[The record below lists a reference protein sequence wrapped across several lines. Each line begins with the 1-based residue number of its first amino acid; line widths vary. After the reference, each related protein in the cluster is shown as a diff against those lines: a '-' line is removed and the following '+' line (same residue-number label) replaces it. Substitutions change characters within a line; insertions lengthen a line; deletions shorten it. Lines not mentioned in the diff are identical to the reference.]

1 MQKHIHII
9 GIGGIGISALARYY
23 HYLGYRVTG
32 SDSTDSQLIQAL
44 KNENFEIFI
53 STNPGIITA
62 ETEKVIYSE
71 AIITKPD
78 LPKDLQISS
87 HPEIARAIELNI
99 PHFSY
104 PVALARVFN
113 EKKGIAVTGSHGK
126 STTTAMMAI
135 VLKNS
140 EIGGSAIVG
149 TQVPQLGN
157 TNFYADSSENFVIEA
172 CEYKRSFLNYR
183 PFISIIINI
192 DLDHLDYYKDLE
204 DYISAFQS
212 LVDQTSGFVIISEND
227 KNSQLLKIPD
237 EKKII
242 VGERI
247 SYFAK
252 VEMLETDEIFYE
264 QKFLEIPQISLKIPG
279 DHILQ
284 DAKLVYAASRL
295 LGLNDEEIIP
305 SLQSYSGS
313 WRRSEIIR
321 MTKNGNILM
330 SDYGHHPSEIIP
342 TLSALK
348 GQNPD
353 KKLFVAF
360 QPHQYSRTRE
370 LLSLFANAFQS
381 ADELVIPNIYFS
393 RDKKEDVEFMT
404 TDKLVAEI
412 SKNHKNVKSGNS
424 LENTV
429 KIISDFDK
437 KNPNSAIILL
447 LGAGDIDT
455 LRDKII

>member
-1 MQKHIHII
+1 MK
-9 GIGGIGISALARYY
+9 
-23 HYLGYRVTG
+23 LG
-32 SDSTDSQLIQAL
+32 
-44 KNENFEIFI
+44 
-53 STNPGIITA
+53 
-62 ETEKVIYSE
+62 
-71 AIITKPD
+71 
-78 LPKDLQISS
+78 
-87 HPEIARAIELNI
+87 I

-104 PVALARVFN
+104 PVALAEVFN
-113 EKKGIAVTGSHGK
+113 AKKGIAVTGSHGK

-135 VLKNS
+135 ALKNS
-140 EIGGSAIVG
+140 EIGGSAIIG

-192 DLDHLDYYKDLE
+192 DLDHLDYYRDLE
-204 DYISAFQS
+204 DYVSAFQA
-212 LVDQTSGFVIISEND
+212 LVDQTSGFVIISESD
-227 KNSQLLKIPD
+227 ENSKLLKIPD

-242 VGERI
+242 VGEKI

-252 VEMLETDEIFYE
+252 VENLETSEITFE
-264 QKFLEIPQISLKIPG
+264 EKFLEIPEISLKIPG

-284 DAKLVYAASRL
+284 DAKLVYTASRL
-295 LGLNDEEIIP
+295 LGLTDEEILP
-305 SLQSYSGS
+305 SLASYSGS

-321 MTKNGNILM
+321 TTKNGNILM

-348 GQNPD
+348 KQNPD
-353 KKLFVAF
+353 KKLFVIF

-370 LLSLFANAFQS
+370 LLPFFATSFQS
-381 ADELVIPNIYFS
+381 ADEIVIPNIYFS

-412 SKNHKNVKSGNS
+412 AKNHKNVKNGNG
-424 LENTV
+424 LENTL
-429 KIISDFDK
+429 KMILDFDE
-437 KNPNSAIILL
+437 KNPKSAIILL

-455 LRDKII
+455 LRDDIL